1 MKDPREEIKRMEIKR
16 IFMKRI
22 AWEKKRVTDD

>member
-16 IFMKRI
+16 VFMKRI

>member
-16 IFMKRI
+16 ILMKRI